1 MKNIIF
7 FGSDD
12 DVINQM
18 YKDLETN
25 ENVLYKKGIINLKN
39 KFLKLIFSITFSK
52 KINQFLKIP
61 FKKNWFKYSLE
72 KEINISKK
80 PIFIFTKDNLKYLEF
95 GFANYLK
102 KLYPKCKIVLL
113 FLDIHGLRGYDF
125 NTLNGLYDYAYTF
138 DELEAKKYS
147 INYYPLC
154 YSHSEYEDIEK
165 KYDICFIGQD
175 KGRIDKIYSL
185 FLNAKKCGLKT
196 KIIICGKCDKKS
208 KYPEFEYVDHISYND
223 ALKFISQ
230 SKYNVEICLQ
240 DTTSISIRLYEAI
253 MFNQGLI
260 TNNSYIS
267 KSPYYDDSFVHI
279 IDFDN
284 INLDFIN
291 GYKKKENSILK
302 EKISPLGFIK
312 CLED

>member
-61 FKKNWFKYSLE
+61 FKKNWFKYFLE

-125 NTLNGLYDYAYTF
+125 
-138 DELEAKKYS
+138 
-147 INYYPLC
+147 
-154 YSHSEYEDIEK
+154 
-165 KYDICFIGQD
+165 
-175 KGRIDKIYSL
+175 RIDKIYIL
-185 FLNAKKCGLKT
+185 FLKSKKFCLKT